1 MILLITIGGTWIS
14 ALVGLII
21 TIGAIREVLRTN
33 KKSNSLKPSGYYF
46 EDYLVPQNPI
56 SAEEC
61 INQSLSNDDDARD
74 ITQWGLQ
81 NWLIKKLLRHTLYD
95 MIKADIRCRWT

>member
-33 KKSNSLKPSGYYF
+33 KKAIVSSPLDIILK
-46 EDYLVPQNPI
+46 I
-56 SAEEC
+56 
-61 INQSLSNDDDARD
+61 I
-74 ITQWGLQ
+74 
-81 NWLIKKLLRHTLYD
+81 
-95 MIKADIRCRWT
+95 